1 MSLAGFELPTIRT
14 PIAVMFF
21 IVSAVAG
28 YYAVD
33 KPGIMWVS
41 QSAFVFFVALGP
53 VRWLESLVL
62 ALPWTRDRR
71 SREARDIE
79 DTVPGNWV
87 SWVSYAFQLA
97 LILYGL
103 YLAVVGVFDIPGFS
117 SYL

>member
-1 MSLAGFELPTIRT
+1 MPAIRT
-14 PIAVMFF
+14 PTAVMFF

-33 KPGIMWVS
+33 KPSIMWVS

-53 VRWLESLVL
+53 VRWLESLAL
-62 ALPWTRDRR
+62 ALPWTRNRR
-71 SREARDIE
+71 SLEARDIV

-97 LILYGL
+97 LILSGL
-103 YLAVVGVFDIPGFS
+103 YLAFADVFDIPDFS